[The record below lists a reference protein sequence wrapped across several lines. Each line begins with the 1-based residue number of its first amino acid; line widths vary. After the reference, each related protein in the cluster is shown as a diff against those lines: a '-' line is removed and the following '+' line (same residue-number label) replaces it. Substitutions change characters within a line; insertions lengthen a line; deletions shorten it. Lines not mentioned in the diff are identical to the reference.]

1 MLHIRLAVFFL
12 GLLLHWSLVATRNN
26 NRAVIIESP
35 SSPQQ
40 IRVCMIRR
48 IYLCIESDLFLY
60 LDRALS
66 CMRMAEFSSKNK
78 NKRPERRRR
87 RNVHCAAYLFFFRW
101 SNQLCW
107 SCAAA
112 RCYTKTTKG
121 KKKELKALPW
131 RSKPHSQI
139 DGKYNQS
146 TSSEH
151 VVTIQRGSWMCPNH
165 VNRPARDGFGVK
177 LASESNARAD
187 WLL

>member
-1 MLHIRLAVFFL
+1 
-12 GLLLHWSLVATRNN
+12 
-26 NRAVIIESP
+26 
-35 SSPQQ
+35 
-40 IRVCMIRR
+40 
-48 IYLCIESDLFLY
+48 
-60 LDRALS
+60 
-66 CMRMAEFSSKNK
+66 MRMAEFSSKNK

-87 RNVHCAAYLFFFRW
+87 RNVHCAAYLFFFGGATNYAEVVR
-101 SNQLCW
+101 QLDVT
-107 SCAAA
+107 
-112 RCYTKTTKG
+112 RKQQKER
-121 KKKELKALPW
+121 KKELKALPW

-187 WLL
+187 